1 MKIPLVDLKRQYQSI
16 KTQVDDA
23 LKRVIDNTAFIL
35 GKEVEDFEK
44 NFAQF
49 CTANYCVALS
59 SGTDAIHLALEA
71 LSIGPGDEVIIP
83 ANTFIAT
90 ALGVS
95 YSGATPVPVDCDPED
110 YNIDVSKI
118 EATINS
124 RTKAIM
130 PVHLYG
136 QMCNM
141 DEIMEIAAKYHLYV
155 VEDACQAHGAEYKD
169 KRAGSIGHIAC
180 FSFYPGKNLGAF
192 GDGGAITTADL
203 ELAKK
208 IRLLRDYGQ
217 SKKYH
222 HEVKGYN
229 KRLDNIQAAVLNVKL
244 EYLDGWN
251 ELRRKN
257 AALFDQLLGE
267 VPGVK
272 TPTAHD
278 NSRHIYHIYAIQ
290 VDNRAAMLESL
301 AACDIG
307 AGIHYPVPIHLQ
319 QAYAELGYREGAFPE
334 AEKLAASELSLPM
347 FAELTEK
354 EIKRIAG
361 EISKMAFSVRA

>member
-141 DEIMEIAAKYHLYV
+141 DEIME
-155 VEDACQAHGAEYKD
+155 
-169 KRAGSIGHIAC
+169 
-180 FSFYPGKNLGAF
+180 
-192 GDGGAITTADL
+192 
-203 ELAKK
+203 
-208 IRLLRDYGQ
+208 
-217 SKKYH
+217 
-222 HEVKGYN
+222 
-229 KRLDNIQAAVLNVKL
+229 
-244 EYLDGWN
+244 
-251 ELRRKN
+251 
-257 AALFDQLLGE
+257 
-267 VPGVK
+267 
-272 TPTAHD
+272 TP
-278 NSRHIYHIYAIQ
+278 
-290 VDNRAAMLESL
+290 
-301 AACDIG
+301 
-307 AGIHYPVPIHLQ
+307 
-319 QAYAELGYREGAFPE
+319 
-334 AEKLAASELSLPM
+334 
-347 FAELTEK
+347 
-354 EIKRIAG
+354 
-361 EISKMAFSVRA
+361 